1 MPATKISE
9 NNLELVLKN
18 IIRLL
23 YNCSMKKICVNF
35 EDEQA
40 EHLTQMSHKL
50 SLERNENLTLS
61 DLVREALEQV
71 YPIKKA
77 TKPNK

>member
-1 MPATKISE
+1 
-9 NNLELVLKN
+9 
-18 IIRLL
+18 
-23 YNCSMKKICVNF
+23 MKKICVNF

-61 DLVREALEQV
+61 ELIREALEQV
-71 YPIKKA
+71 YPIQKAKKPV
-77 TKPNK
+77 K